1 MSDSVDVLII
11 GAGPSGAVAA
21 HTLATRGFSVTCLEQ
36 GDWVNP
42 GDFPGAK
49 PEFELLTRRLWAWN
63 PNLRARP
70 QDYPINDSGSE
81 IEAIMY
87 NAVGGSSLLY
97 GAHWMRLV
105 PSDFRVRTL
114 DGVGDDWPIGYED
127 LAPFYREVEAFIGVS
142 GLDGD
147 PAYPDWE
154 LPLPP
159 LPMGRAGM
167 HMAQAM
173 NTLGWHW
180 WPGANA
186 IPSWP
191 HRNLAQC
198 LRWGVCERGCPA
210 GAKASFDLA
219 YWPHA
224 TQAGARLVTGAR
236 VAQITLDHRGLANG
250 AEYVDSDGRHHF
262 VAANAV
268 IVAGN
273 GVGTARLLLMSNEQR
288 SEGLGNSSGLV
299 GRNLMLHPN
308 VGVFGLYDQELETW
322 TGPAGQLMYSLE
334 FYETEASRGFL
345 RGAKWNLMPVPG
357 VLSALEQFN
366 DLPFEQRWG
375 AELHEQSRYAG
386 RVLGW
391 YANVEDLPDES
402 NRVTLDPQLTD
413 SDGLPAPKLTYRM
426 SDNTRRNCEFSLA
439 RMVEAHQAAGAAK
452 TVVASGAAQSFAS
465 AGTASSEDYGVF
477 APGHLLGT
485 ARMGDDP
492 ATSVVDR
499 FGRCHD
505 VPNLYIA
512 DGSIMVTSGG
522 MNPTATIAALSLRMA
537 RNLADTAARQPVP
550 A

>member
-1 MSDSVDVLII
+1 M
-11 GAGPSGAVAA
+11 
-21 HTLATRGFSVTCLEQ
+21 
-36 GDWVNP
+36 
-42 GDFPGAK
+42 
-49 PEFELLTRRLWAWN
+49 
-63 PNLRARP
+63 
-70 QDYPINDSGSE
+70 
-81 IEAIMY
+81 
-87 NAVGGSSLLY
+87 
-97 GAHWMRLV
+97 
-105 PSDFRVRTL
+105 
-114 DGVGDDWPIGYED
+114 
-127 LAPFYREVEAFIGVS
+127 
-142 GLDGD
+142 
-147 PAYPDWE
+147 
-154 LPLPP
+154 
-159 LPMGRAGM
+159 
-167 HMAQAM
+167 
-173 NTLGWHW
+173 
-180 WPGANA
+180 
-186 IPSWP
+186 
-191 HRNLAQC
+191 
-198 LRWGVCERGCPA
+198 
-210 GAKASFDLA
+210 
-219 YWPHA
+219 
-224 TQAGARLVTGAR
+224 
-236 VAQITLDHRGLANG
+236 
-250 AEYVDSDGRHHF
+250 
-262 VAANAV
+262 
-268 IVAGN
+268 
-273 GVGTARLLLMSNEQR
+273 GTARLLLMSNEQR